1 MCPVNSPGAP
11 LSTMHWRA
19 GFSQSFYNPL
29 NPYSVMKIT
38 DFTEQPE
45 VVTILRK
52 LKEDKVNEKP
62 FSDVMDSEENQYIE
76 LVQEGGGVLGVAL
89 IGYTY
94 VLEQMGLRFF
104 SLAGT
109 SAGSI
114 NALLL
119 ASFGD
124 IAGQK
129 SGKLITVLANKELYD
144 FVDGDRDAQ
153 DFIEALVEKAKRFKL
168 VWKGMQVID
177 NLTDD
182 LGLNPGDDFLNWLSG
197 ILKENHIETT
207 QELIDSFRVTGSQL
221 KIRPGVDRTVD
232 DLKPR
237 FAVITADLTTETKV
251 EFPRMRELYWKNS
264 DQVNPALFV
273 RASMSIPYFFSP
285 VIASDLPSGEEAK
298 KKWVVLA
305 KFEGEIPEKAYFV
318 DGGIMSNFPID
329 LFHKFNTVPR
339 MPTFG
344 VRLGVDRNEYNKI
357 SSPVNLFGA
366 MFNSIRHLH
375 DYDFILRNPDYKH
388 LIQHINIGHHNWL
401 NFALTDKEKIDLFL
415 RGARAA
421 AVFLRKFDWPGYKEI
436 RRRMINGYTA

>member
-1 MCPVNSPGAP
+1 
-11 LSTMHWRA
+11 
-19 GFSQSFYNPL
+19 
-29 NPYSVMKIT
+29 MKTT
-38 DFTEQPE
+38 DFTQHPE
-45 VVTILRK
+45 IVGILRK
-52 LKEDKVNEKP
+52 LRDDKVHEKA
-62 FSDVMDSEENQYIE
+62 FSDVLDDQGHQFIE

-124 IAGQK
+124 IAGEK
-129 SGKLITVLANKELYD
+129 SLDLIRVLSNKDLYE
-144 FVDGDRDAQ
+144 FVDGDRDAR
-153 DFIEALVEKAKRFKL
+153 DFVEALVEKAKRFKL

-182 LGLNPGDDFLNWLSG
+182 LGLNPGNDFLGWLTG
-197 ILKENHIETT
+197 IMKENGIKTT
-207 QELIDSFRVTGSQL
+207 QELIDAFQVHSSNL
-221 KIRPGVDRTVD
+221 KIRAGIDRTAD

-237 FAVITADLTTETKV
+237 FAVITSDLTTETKV
-251 EFPRMRELYWKNS
+251 EFPRMRELYWK
-264 DQVNPALFV
+264 DPDAVNPALFV

-285 VIASDLPSGEEAK
+285 LIVKDLPGGDEAKLNWERLARYKGEVPEEA
-298 KKWVVLA
+298 
-305 KFEGEIPEKAYFV
+305 FFV

-329 LFHKFNTVPR
+329 LFHKFNSIPR

-344 VRLGVDRNEYNKI
+344 VRLGVDRNEYNRI
-357 SSPVNLFGA
+357 TSPINLFGA

-375 DYDFILRNPDYKH
+375 DYDFILRNPDYRH

-401 NFALTDKEKIDLFL
+401 NFALTADDKKDLFV

-421 AVFLRKFDWPGYKEI
+421 DTFLRKFDWAGYKEI
-436 RRRMINGYTA
+436 RGKMVNQLIT